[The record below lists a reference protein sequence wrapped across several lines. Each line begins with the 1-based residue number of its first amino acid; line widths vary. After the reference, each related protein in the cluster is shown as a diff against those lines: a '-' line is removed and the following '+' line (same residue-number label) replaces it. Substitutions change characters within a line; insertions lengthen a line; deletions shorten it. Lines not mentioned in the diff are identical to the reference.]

1 MGEEDEAIEQRRN
14 RIERGRALGVL
25 SGVESLA
32 EFKKHWLTLRKT
44 TEGRSLVA
52 QWIILAVT
60 REWITMQKFDEIW
73 DATVKEEDA
82 YVQSL
87 EQFKKESEK

>member
-1 MGEEDEAIEQRRN
+1 
-14 RIERGRALGVL
+14 LGIL
-25 SGVESLA
+25 SGVESLV

-52 QWIILAVT
+52 QWIIIAVT
-60 REWITMQKFDEIW
+60 REWITPQKFDEIW
-73 DATVKEEDA
+73 DATVIEEDA

-87 EQFKKESEK
+87 EDYKTD